1 MSVCVLVIPEDP
13 TLNGYIL
20 RPLVKMI
27 LAEAGKP
34 NANVTVLTNPRLSG
48 YDQAVGVV
56 RNELSA
62 RYSHMDL
69 WLFFPDADRAGAD
82 AMRHLEESL
91 RLQGVDL
98 LCCPA
103 EPEVEVYA
111 CVAYCKEIRDS
122 WSDVRSNPRLKET
135 VFKRL
140 LEEHG
145 DPRRP
150 GGGRGMMTEKSV
162 ARRRQFF
169 SLCPEIADLRD
180 RIVAFFERE
189 S

>member
-1 MSVCVLVIPEDP
+1 MSRSAPALSYIIP
-13 TLNGYIL
+13 IL
-20 RPLVKMI
+20 KPLVEMI
-27 LAEAGKP
+27 LADAAKP
-34 NANVTVLTNPRLSG
+34 NARVTILTNPRLGG
-48 YDQAVGVV
+48 YDEAVRIV
-56 RNELSA
+56 RNELAS
-62 RYSHMDL
+62 RYGFMDF
-69 WLFFPDADRAGAD
+69 WLFFPDADRAAD
-82 AMRHLEESL
+82 SAMRDLEDRL
-91 RLQGVDL
+91 RRQGVIL

-111 CVAYCKEIRDS
+111 CVAYREEIGGS

-140 LEEHG
+140 LKEYG

-150 GGGRGMMTEKSV
+150 GGGRGAMTEKSV

-180 RIVAFFERE
+180 RIVEVFRAEM
-189 S
+189 